1 MKNSMTCVL
10 CVFCVFSIERHQL
23 GAATDLSGV
32 TLNWLLLYLGPH
44 NTQAKSF
51 LIYDTDSD
59 VSVISHLHIVS
70 ASRMRAPGKVFTY
83 LSPEFLA
90 QCLAHIKGPISVS
103 WRTK

>member
-1 MKNSMTCVL
+1 MT
-10 CVFCVFSIERHQL
+10 CVFCVFFVFSTERHQL
-23 GAATDLSGV
+23 GAATDLNGV

-44 NTQAKSF
+44 NTQTKSF

-70 ASRMRAPGKVFTY
+70 PSRMRAPGKMFMYISPVF
-83 LSPEFLA
+83 LVQFLA
-90 QCLAHIKGPISVS
+90 HSKGPISVS